1 MGYILY
7 GNRSYHMSK
16 ISYADMSQAWTHRL
30 FHALSYSSSRIS
42 LSLVP
47 SARQTSQF
55 RHLMRPSLVALR
67 LIQQYHL
74 LRRLD
79 YGFDFSLFPLVV
91 PDLYYS
97 LMAAASQTRSQLRL
111 FGPKAWYYA
120 PRRSQHGLR
129 PELGIR

>member
-55 RHLMRPSLVALR
+55 RHLMRPSLVAL
-67 LIQQYHL
+67 
-74 LRRLD
+74 
-79 YGFDFSLFPLVV
+79 
-91 PDLYYS
+91 
-97 LMAAASQTRSQLRL
+97 AAPGLRL
-111 FGPKAWYYA
+111 RLLALPFGGARPLLFFDGGGLTNAKSTAIVWSKSLVLCA
-120 PRRSQHGLR
+120 PSIAARASSRVGYSMSAY
-129 PELGIR
+129 P